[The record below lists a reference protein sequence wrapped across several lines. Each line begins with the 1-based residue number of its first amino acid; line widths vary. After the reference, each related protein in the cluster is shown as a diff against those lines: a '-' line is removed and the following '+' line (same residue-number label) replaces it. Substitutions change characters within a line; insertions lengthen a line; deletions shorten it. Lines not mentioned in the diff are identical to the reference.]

1 MWKRVRRYTALVAA
15 ILPAFLPTSPRAG
28 AAPPLVTG
36 RAAARDMVTALGRIK
51 MINYYPARHGWAY
64 MWTQWDPAEIDAD
77 FARISALHFNVVRV
91 FIPPYTFGYPT
102 PDPVELTRLGQL
114 LTLASNHGLRVAL
127 SLFDRWGNYRDLTGS
142 RQWAA
147 ALLPNKGA
155 RRVAFVEL
163 RNEIDPTDA
172 QAMAWARQLLP
183 YVRDAAGGI
192 PVTLSASGQ
201 AGLSGLQDLVAGLRA
216 VPPDFYSFHFYGPA
230 PLAYVTFRQAQQ
242 FVGPA
247 PLFIGETGYSTCP
260 CSSSSPASAKAQE
273 ANQDHYYRTVEY
285 ATRVLGLPPAAPWTL
300 NDFAAGAIPDP
311 APRLA
316 EYAYGILRLDGTLKP
331 VAVTLHTFLGNGSLD
346 TGFNNGFE
354 ESYAAGQVRLPTEW
368 GIAGASA
375 GHFALDT
382 TVAHSGQASAR
393 LGMTAGAGSA
403 APAYVISPIAPLL
416 PGQRYRASAWA
427 RGRDATGAT
436 RLALF
441 WFNASGQPVAV
452 TASGAL
458 PPGTTPWQLLSVT
471 ASVPPAAAYVEIHL
485 ESALNSGTVWF
496 DDVALVVLR
505 RRNDRSD
512 GAQGARLQHTRSS
525 SQRAASTTQRSG

>member
-1 MWKRVRRYTALVAA
+1 MATV
-15 ILPAFLPTSPRAG
+15 
-28 AAPPLVTG
+28 
-36 RAAARDMVTALGRIK
+36 LGHIK

-64 MWTQWDPAEIDAD
+64 MWTEWDPAEIDAD

-91 FIPPYTFGYPT
+91 FVPPYTFGYPT
-102 PDPVELTRLGQL
+102 PDPADLTRLGQL
-114 LTLASNHGLRVAL
+114 LTLASTHGLRVAL
-127 SLFDRWGNYRDLTGS
+127 SLFDRWGNYRDLAGS
-142 RQWAA
+142 QQWAA
-147 ALLPNKGA
+147 ALLLPNKGA
-155 RRVAFVEL
+155 RRIAFVEL
-163 RNEIDPTDA
+163 RNEIDPSDA

-183 YVRDAAGGI
+183 YVRDADGGI
-192 PVTLSASGQ
+192 PVTLSVSGQ
-201 AGLSGLQDLVAGLRA
+201 AGLNGLQGLVAGLRA
-216 VPPDFYSFHFYGPA
+216 APPDFYSFHFYGPA
-230 PLAYVTFRQAQQ
+230 PLAYATFRQAQQ
-242 FVGPA
+242 IVAPA
-247 PLFIGETGYSTCP
+247 PLFIAETGYSTCP

-273 ANQDHYYRTVEY
+273 ANQDHYFRTVEY
-285 ATRVLGLPPAAPWTL
+285 ATRVQGLPPAAPWTL

-316 EYAYGILRLDGTLKP
+316 EYTYGILRLDGTLKP
-331 VAVTLHTFLGNGSLD
+331 AAVTLHTFLGNGSID

-393 LGMTAGAGSA
+393 LAMTAGTGSA
-403 APAYVISPIAPLL
+403 TPGYVISPIAPLL
-416 PGQRYRASAWA
+416 SGQRYRASVWA
-427 RGRDATGAT
+427 RGKDATGST
-436 RLALF
+436 RLALT
-441 WFNASGQPVAV
+441 WFNASGQSVAV
-452 TASGAL
+452 TASAAL

-505 RRNDRSD
+505 RSNDRS
-512 GAQGARLQHTRSS
+512 GGPQHSRSF
-525 SQRAASTTQRSG
+525 SQRAASTTERSGRTRA